1 VSESLPPTAPRRRW
15 PVLVAVG
22 VALLVLGG
30 IATER
35 LRFESADRGF
45 RSETDHDLPAN
56 VLATAHASEI
66 TDNFFHTSH
75 YWLLQG
81 PEANLRELAPMFGL
95 ARSDKDAGEM
105 LRTVPEVMPL
115 GEPLRLAE
123 GYEGN
128 VEGGRDRWLLVL
140 QPGDRA
146 IFVY

>member
-1 VSESLPPTAPRRRW
+1 MA
-15 PVLVAVG
+15 AIG
-22 VALLVLGG
+22 AALLILGG

-35 LRFESADRGF
+35 LRFESPDRGF
-45 RSETDHDLPAN
+45 RSETEHDLPPN
-56 VLATAHASEI
+56 VTATAHSSEI
-66 TDNFFHTSH
+66 TDNFFRTSH

-95 ARSDKDAGEM
+95 ARSDKDSSEM
-105 LRTVPEVMPL
+105 LRTVPDVMPL
-115 GEPLRLAE
+115 GEPPRLAE

-128 VEGGRDRWLLVL
+128 IDGGRDRWLLVL